1 MSVMHAPNIITIATE
16 RTPRA
21 VRVQA
26 EIRAKM
32 VAIPAAAAE
41 HPKMMTPTSKAS
53 SSSSGNGCAL
63 VWSVFLGCFMGGEEN
78 GRRGQINS
86 ERVYIFNYMC
96 AAEIEGGED
105 AISKLGKGCPI

>member
-63 VWSVFLGCFMGGEEN
+63 VWSVFFGLFYGGGIEW
-78 GRRGQINS
+78 
-86 ERVYIFNYMC
+86 
-96 AAEIEGGED
+96 AEG
-105 AISKLGKGCPI
+105 ANQ